1 MTVPD
6 MPVGAGTEQ
15 SPKTNKLSIAQD
27 DDYCNPLAEV
37 KIYLAEKD
45 KREAGFI
52 PTKPCL
58 SVTNLN
64 DLYSYSFKGTPPII
78 ENFLYP
84 GVQILAGA
92 PKVGKSFLV
101 GQIAYHVSMGIPF
114 WGMKVTQGNVLYL
127 ALEDDLSRLQK
138 RMSTMFGVEGTDKLD
153 FAINAGTI
161 TDGLETQ
168 LEHYLGGRPNTN
180 LIIIDTLQKVRENTH
195 EGYSYAGDYEVIS
208 RLKQFAD
215 ANRICILPVHH
226 TRKQKAT
233 DIYEMISGTTGIL
246 GCADG
251 AMVLTK
257 ENRTDNNAELSIVGR
272 DMPDQKL
279 LLVRNTDTL
288 CWEMT
293 EREVETFETR
303 IDPELMKI
311 VNLITDESPE
321 WIGTPSDLI
330 EESGAVMPVNM
341 ITKTLNV
348 NSSELKNRFNI
359 NYISGRTSVSRWIR
373 LYRDTP
379 QNDSNDSNDGL
390 NGTPK
395 QLSQPSQPS

>member
-1 MTVPD
+1 MADTTSLEKKETAVHLS
-6 MPVGAGTEQ
+6 PVGAGEEQ
-15 SPKTNKLSIAQD
+15 PSSINKNSIAQND
-27 DDYCNPLAEV
+27 EYINPLSEV

-45 KREAGFI
+45 KREAGSV

-58 SVTNLN
+58 SVTSLN
-64 DLYSYSFKGTPPII
+64 DLYSYSFKSKPPII

-84 GVQILAGA
+84 GVFILAGA

-101 GQIAYHVSMGIPF
+101 NQIAYHVSKGIPL
-114 WGMKVTQGNVLYL
+114 WGMNVTQGNVLYL
-127 ALEDDLSRLQK
+127 ALEDDLSRIQK
-138 RMSTMFGVEGTDKLD
+138 RTSMMFGVEGSDKLD

-161 TDGLETQ
+161 TDGLEAQ
-168 LEHYLGGRPNTN
+168 LEHYLGGHPDAN

-195 EGYSYAGDYEVIS
+195 EGYSYASDYEVIS

-215 ANRICILPVHH
+215 VNKICILCVHH
-226 TRKQKAT
+226 TRKQKAN

-257 ENRTDNNAELSIVGR
+257 ENRTDRYAELSLVGR

-279 LLVRNTDTL
+279 TLCKNTDTL

-293 EREVETFETR
+293 EREVETFETK
-303 IDPELMKI
+303 IDPEVMKI
-311 VNLITDESPE
+311 VNLITDDNPE
-321 WIGTPSDLI
+321 WIGSPSDLI
-330 EESGAVMPVNM
+330 EESGAVIPVNM
-341 ITKTLNV
+341 VTKTLNV

-359 NYISGRTSVSRWIR
+359 NYLSGRTSESRWIR
-373 LYRDTP
+373 LYRDP
-379 QNDSNDSNDGL
+379 PENDSNDSNDG
-390 NGTPK
+390 
-395 QLSQPSQPS
+395 

>member
-15 SPKTNKLSIAQD
+15 SPKTNKYSIAQD
-27 DDYCNPLAEV
+27 DDDFNPLSEV
-37 KIYLAEKD
+37 KLFLAERD
-45 KREAGFI
+45 KMNNGLCPNRAS
-52 PTKPCL
+52 L
-58 SVTNLN
+58 STVTLN
-64 DLYSYSFKGTPPII
+64 DIYSKPFNEKPPIV
-78 ENFLYP
+78 ENLLYP
-84 GVQILAGA
+84 GMYILAGA

-101 GQIAYHVSMGIPF
+101 AQIAYHVSMGIPF
-114 WGMKVTQGNVLYL
+114 WNLNVNRGDVLYF
-127 ALEDDLSRLQK
+127 ALEDDHRRLQK
-138 RMSTMFGVEGTDKLD
+138 RMSTMFGVEGSDRLN
-153 FAINAGTI
+153 FAIASRTI
-161 TDGLETQ
+161 GEGLEEQ
-168 LEHYLGGRPNTN
+168 MEHFLGGRPDTN
-180 LIIIDTLQKVRENTH
+180 LIIIDTLQKVRENSH

-215 ANRICILPVHH
+215 ANKICILAVHH
-226 TRKQKAT
+226 TRKQKAN

-288 CWEMT
+288 CWDMT

-311 VNLITDESPE
+311 VNLITDDNPE

-330 EESGAVMPVNM
+330 EESGAVIPVNM

-379 QNDSNDSNDGL
+379 ENDSNDSNDGL
-390 NGTPK
+390 NGTPN
-395 QLSQPSQPS
+395 QLSQPS

>member
-1 MTVPD
+1 
-6 MPVGAGTEQ
+6 
-15 SPKTNKLSIAQD
+15 
-27 DDYCNPLAEV
+27 
-37 KIYLAEKD
+37 
-45 KREAGFI
+45 
-52 PTKPCL
+52 
-58 SVTNLN
+58 
-64 DLYSYSFKGTPPII
+64 
-78 ENFLYP
+78 
-84 GVQILAGA
+84 
-92 PKVGKSFLV
+92 
-101 GQIAYHVSMGIPF
+101 
-114 WGMKVTQGNVLYL
+114 
-127 ALEDDLSRLQK
+127 
-138 RMSTMFGVEGTDKLD
+138 
-153 FAINAGTI
+153 
-161 TDGLETQ
+161 
-168 LEHYLGGRPNTN
+168 
-180 LIIIDTLQKVRENTH
+180 
-195 EGYSYAGDYEVIS
+195 
-208 RLKQFAD
+208 
-215 ANRICILPVHH
+215 
-226 TRKQKAT
+226 
-233 DIYEMISGTTGIL
+233 MISGTTGIL

-288 CWEMT
+288 CWDMT

-311 VNLITDESPE
+311 VNLITDDNPE

-330 EESGAVMPVNM
+330 EESGAVIPVNM

-379 QNDSNDSNDGL
+379 ENDSNDSNDGL